1 MKRIKFVVPANA
13 TVSQTVNLADWGFPS
28 GDIARCALAA
38 LECPA
43 TLTSTAAQ
51 IEESTDNSAWLVC
64 SPSGTAD
71 SLTVGS
77 ADGNSVRKKIP
88 LDPTRYYTCGKY
100 LRLRMGSSEAAE
112 RVIYLWVSE
121 VS

>member
-1 MKRIKFVVPANA
+1 MKRIKFVVPASTA
-13 TVSQTVNLADWGFPS
+13 LSQTIDLADWGFPS
-28 GDIARCALAA
+28 GDINRCALAA

-43 TLTSTAAQ
+43 DVTSTAAQ
-51 IEESTDNSAWLVC
+51 IEESVDNSAWLVC

-77 ADGNSVRKKIP
+77 DDGNSVRKKIP
-88 LDPTRYYTCGKY
+88 LDPTRYYTCGRY
-100 LRLRMGSSEAAE
+100 LRIRMGSSEAAE
-112 RVIYLWVSE
+112 RVLYLWVSE